1 MKIRNIQAHLETGTL
16 RVIAGLEDEQNQVFE
31 AVLPARETAALLPR
45 EILTAGDF
53 ASARD
58 LIPLMNEILERLAL
72 GRQVRVWEYE
82 ATVYCS
88 FLRWR
93 KADLPSREEAEA
105 V

>member
-1 MKIRNIQAHLETGTL
+1 MKIQNIQADLTTGTL
-16 RVIAGLEDEQNQVFE
+16 RVITELEDEQGHVFE

-45 EILTAGDF
+45 EILTAGHS
-53 ASARD
+53 ASDTD
-58 LIPLMNEILERLAL
+58 LVPLMNEILERLAL

-82 ATVYCS
+82 GTAYCS

-93 KADLPSREEAEA
+93 KRDLPSMKKPEA